1 MSNQRY
7 SLDFHNLDRPKAQL
21 LYVTCATSDRDWH
34 SMEHA
39 HSFSELFFVTKG
51 SGFFQIGSKKIPVQ
65 KNDLIF
71 INPNT
76 PHTELGNRENPW
88 EYVALGIEGVQF
100 GYAQKGTPYDYSR
113 FSLPPGQQEIRRYL
127 DTLLK
132 EVQSQPLNYTA
143 VCQNLL
149 ELILLFIARS
159 TRQELLTAPQ
169 QKTTRE
175 CKLVEQY
182 INEHY
187 AEDITLEFLSSLVH
201 INKYYLVHAFKS
213 YKGISPINYLI
224 GRRVEEARYLL
235 ESTNYPV
242 TKIGE
247 ITGFSSQSYFS
258 QTFKKF
264 AGISPNE
271 YRKKTARHV
280 PDGKKATASYS

>member
-7 SLDFHNLDRPKAQL
+7 SLDFHSLVRPEAQL
-21 LYVTCATSDRDWH
+21 LYVTCATSDKDWH
-34 SMEHA
+34 SLEHA
-39 HSFSELFFVTKG
+39 HSFSELFFVTRG
-51 SGFFQIGSKKIPVQ
+51 NGFFQIGSKKIPVQ

-71 INPNT
+71 INPNV

-88 EYVALGIEGVQF
+88 EYIALGIEGVQF
-100 GYAQKGTPYDYSR
+100 GHTKKGTPYDYSL
-113 FSLPPGQQEIRRYL
+113 FSLSPEQLEMKSYL
-127 DTLLK
+127 DTLLR
-132 EVQSQPLNYTA
+132 EVQTQPLNYTA

-149 ELILLFIARS
+149 ELILLLLARS
-159 TRQELLTAPQ
+159 TRQEILNAPQ

-201 INKYYLVHAFKS
+201 INKYYLVHAFKN
-213 YKGISPINYLI
+213 YKGVSPINYLI
-224 GRRVEEARYLL
+224 GRRLEEARYLL

-242 TKIGE
+242 AKIGE

-258 QTFKKF
+258 QTFKKIV
-264 AGISPNE
+264 GISPNE
-271 YRKKTARHV
+271 YRKSTAIL
-280 PDGKKATASYS
+280 